1 MSLQQVVQDAMD
13 ADAHVMAQVQ
23 GGELEAFE
31 RLVKQYQGPLYAFF
45 VRLVGRTADAEDLVQ
60 ETFLRVYKA
69 RETFDPL
76 RAFAPWLYGIATHVL
91 GDYGRRQE
99 RVRATMARAVEE
111 LTASEAMEVSDVGD
125 QAARRDVIR
134 HVRDSMQQLPED
146 HRLVLILR
154 HYHGLRYEDIAQ
166 ALGLSVGTV
175 KSRIHYALAKLR
187 VELRR
192 RGLLEA

>member
-1 MSLQQVVQDAMD
+1 MD
-13 ADAHVMAQVQ
+13 ADAQRMAQVQ
-23 GGELEAFE
+23 RGEPEAFE
-31 RLVKQYQGPLYAFF
+31 SLVQQYQGPLYAFF
-45 VRLVGRTADAEDLVQ
+45 VRLGSRQADAEDLVQ

-69 RETFDPL
+69 RQTFDPQ
-76 RAFAPWLYGIATHVL
+76 RTFPPWLYGIASHVWA
-91 GDYGRRQE
+91 DYWRQQE
-99 RVRATMARAVEE
+99 RVQVSAARAAQEMG
-111 LTASEAMEVSDVGD
+111 AAEAAEVSDVRD
-125 QAARRDVIR
+125 QAARRDV
-134 HVRDSMQQLPED
+134 VRQVRESMHQLPED

-154 HYHGLRYEDIAQ
+154 HYHGLRYDEIAQ